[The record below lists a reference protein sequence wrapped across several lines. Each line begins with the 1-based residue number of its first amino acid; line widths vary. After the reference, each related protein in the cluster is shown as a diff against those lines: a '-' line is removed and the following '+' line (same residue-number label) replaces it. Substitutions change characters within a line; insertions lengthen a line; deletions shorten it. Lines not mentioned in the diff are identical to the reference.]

1 MEEVPVRAPYSPPS
15 DDEKIRVNERIR
27 VPQVRVVDSDGQQLG
42 ILDTKLALEK
52 AREQDL
58 DLIEIA
64 PNAVPPVCK
73 ILDFGKYKFQLAKKE
88 RDSRKKQSHTEVKKI
103 RFTPVTDDHDFDTK
117 VKQSRGLILE
127 GNKVKA
133 VVLFRGRL
141 LTRKEFGDEL
151 LQRFCTA
158 LADVAKVEISIQME
172 GARSMS
178 VQLMKK

>member
-1 MEEVPVRAPYSPPS
+1 M
-15 DDEKIRVNERIR
+15 
-27 VPQVRVVDSDGQQLG
+27 
-42 ILDTKLALEK
+42 DTRTALEK
-52 AREQDL
+52 AREMEL

-64 PNAVPPVCK
+64 PMASPPVCK

-88 RDSRKKQSHTEVKKI
+88 RDSRKKQSHTEVKKL

-117 VKQSRGLILE
+117 VKQARAFILE
-127 GNKVKA
+127 GNKVKG
-133 VVLFRGRL
+133 VVMFRGRL

-151 LQRFCTA
+151 LQRFVKA
-158 LADVAKVEISIQME
+158 LADVAKVEMSIQME